1 MRKCMLIDVNLKKE
15 ILKNNSKHHEK
26 FLKISLTF

>member
-1 MRKCMLIDVNLKKE
+1 MRKCMLIDVNLKEE
-15 ILKNNSKHHEK
+15 ILKNNSKHHEN